1 MGYAGQMTRTHASA
15 IPRRRVW
22 AAAAGLVA
30 APLAAFSLGGCSA
43 STEEAAAANAA
54 ASFAATST
62 GDPQTACGLLAQ
74 RTRDEL
80 ERTAEQPCDEA
91 LPDENLPAST
101 AVTRTDLAGLSAR
114 VDLEGQTVFLAR
126 FDSGWKVVAAG
137 CSKEFD
143 EPNTPYTCQVQG
155 S

>member
-1 MGYAGQMTRTHASA
+1 VTLAVVGA
-15 IPRRRVW
+15 
-22 AAAAGLVA
+22 VA
-30 APLAAFSLGGCSA
+30 LGGCSSSA
-43 STEEAAAANAA
+43 EEAAAAQAA

-62 GDPQTACGLLAQ
+62 GDPDTACGLLAS
-74 RTRDEL
+74 RTRDEF
-80 ERTAEQPCDEA
+80 ERSAEQPCDEA

-101 AVTRTDLAGLSAR
+101 TVTRTDLAGQSAR

-126 FDSGWKVVAAG
+126 FASGWKVVAAG
-137 CSKEFD
+137 CTKQFD